1 MTRYS
6 NTEVEHELLSELKS
20 DEYSSFRQMF
30 IPKNDYPNVLIM
42 DCAIVYKM
50 SILTKN
56 NAIEYDPKENVIR
69 VCKNYIVS
77 KQDLKEEFRRENS
90 FLALYRNRQNEGL
103 Q

>member
-1 MTRYS
+1 M
-6 NTEVEHELLSELKS
+6 
-20 DEYSSFRQMF
+20 
-30 IPKNDYPNVLIM
+30 
-42 DCAIVYKM
+42 YKM

-103 Q
+103 QQ